1 MAYLYAPKKT
11 KSRDIA
17 VSLGYSDLE
26 NLIACK
32 RADGLSYDE
41 IIQITGLSEK
51 TIFRNVPEHI
61 KGQFV
66 VQTQK
71 RQDQIKRWAFA
82 GQEALRKYKFQRRGD
97 FKKSM
102 NEISLEN
109 MKRVKERLF
118 GNEIHR
124 KTCSNQ

>member
-1 MAYLYAPKKT
+1 MAYTYAPKKT

-26 NLIACK
+26 NLIACS

-51 TIFRNVPEHI
+51 TIFRNAPEHI

-66 VQTQK
+66 VQTPK
-71 RQDQIKRWAFA
+71 RKEQIIKWYSA
-82 GQEALRKYKFQRRGD
+82 GIETRRKNKFERRGD
-97 FKKSM
+97 FQKSM
-102 NEISLEN
+102 KEISIEN
-109 MKRVKERLF
+109 MNRVKERLF
-118 GNEIHR
+118 G
-124 KTCSNQ
+124 K